1 MKFGCILKFIA
12 IIIVILGT
20 SFYLYDKYG
29 KDIISVGT
37 ERAKELAI
45 QKIEKLVDDFSEN
58 EIKNPLKE
66 KFSEM
71 WHIELVEMLKDVEDR
86 KDEYSDIKFDEIISS
101 FNEIIKESNFDET
114 RLEDL
119 KKMIEVKK

>member
-12 IIIVILGT
+12 IIIVLLGT

-29 KDIISVGT
+29 KDIISEST

-66 KFSEM
+66 KFT
-71 WHIELVEMLKDVEDR
+71 EMLKDVENR
-86 KDEYSDIKFDEIISS
+86 KDEYSDVKFDEIISS
-101 FNEIIKESNFDET
+101 FNEIIKDSNFEET
-114 RLEDL
+114 SLEDL

>member
-29 KDIISVGT
+29 KDIISEST

-66 KFSEM
+66 KFA
-71 WHIELVEMLKDVEDR
+71 EMLKDVENK
-86 KDEYSDIKFDEIISS
+86 KDEYSDVKFDEIISS
-101 FNEIIKESNFDET
+101 FNEIIKESNYEET
-114 RLEDL
+114 SLEDL
-119 KKMIEVKK
+119 KKMI

>member
-1 MKFGCILKFIA
+1 MMKFGCILKFIA

-29 KDIISVGT
+29 KDFLSESTKNV
-37 ERAKELAI
+37 KELAI
-45 QKIEKLVDDFSEN
+45 KKLEKLVDDFSEN

-66 KFSEM
+66 KFA
-71 WHIELVEMLKDVEDR
+71 EMLQDVENR
-86 KDEYSDIKFDEIISS
+86 KDQYSDVKFDEIISS
-101 FNEIIKESNFDET
+101 FNKIIKENDFEET
-114 RLEDL
+114 TLEDL

>member
-29 KDIISVGT
+29 KDIISEST

-66 KFSEM
+66 KFA
-71 WHIELVEMLKDVEDR
+71 EMLKDVENR
-86 KDEYSDIKFDEIISS
+86 KDEYSDVKFDEIISS
-101 FNEIIKESNFDET
+101 FNEIIKDSNFEET
-114 RLEDL
+114 SLEDL